1 VKPDPEIFRLAL
13 PWAQNGQTIIF
24 IDDIE
29 ENVKSAAAV
38 GFNAIHFTGI
48 LPLQETLLRL
58 GVKLG
63 RAR

>member
-1 VKPDPEIFRLAL
+1 MKPDPQIFRLAL
-13 PWAQNGQTIIF
+13 RWAQNGQTKIF

-48 LPLQETLLRL
+48 VPLRESLLRL

-63 RAR
+63 